1 MHVAQ
6 SSEDLLYNL
15 HEIRPKDAIR
25 SFRKRCIH
33 DYPGDKCAYCGMPA
47 TSWTLDHIIPRSKGG
62 PTRRWNLARCCARC
76 NGNKSHYDLL
86 PWYRPQ
92 LFWTEDRENAVFT
105 WMRENAS
112 MDSILKL
119 EEALREGYLDT
130 EALAEVC
137 DATSPKSTTNVYW
150 DEYCELYPSSPEC
163 LIYDV

>member
-1 MHVAQ
+1 
-6 SSEDLLYNL
+6 
-15 HEIRPKDAIR
+15 
-25 SFRKRCIH
+25 
-33 DYPGDKCAYCGMPA
+33 
-47 TSWTLDHIIPRSKGG
+47 
-62 PTRRWNLARCCARC
+62 
-76 NGNKSHYDLL
+76 
-86 PWYRPQ
+86 
-92 LFWTEDRENAVFT
+92 
-105 WMRENAS
+105 